1 MLLMPHRKESSAST
15 IFTGKQSKIASGG
28 YRPLLHTR
36 GERPSC
42 CCSADELNELTSRMP
57 SLEGTWSGGLKA
69 PDCAC
74 SMRTKIVNATP
85 KIPRGTII
93 GRQTWS
99 QIGVPIWE
107 PFLFWSVIGFY
118 QRRTQLPS
126 LVPKAELLP
135 SISPGKAS
143 IGASLNSLFKGIC
156 FGG

>member
-1 MLLMPHRKESSAST
+1 MWLMPHRKESSASA
-15 IFTGKQSKIASGG
+15 IFTGKQSKIACGG

-57 SLEGTWSGGLKA
+57 SLEGTRSGGLKA

-93 GRQTWS
+93 GRQTWRPPLS
-99 QIGVPIWE
+99 EAEHYVKCGLCGGYSNIFDLGAVLEHEE
-107 PFLFWSVIGFY
+107 PC
-118 QRRTQLPS
+118 PS
-126 LVPKAELLP
+126 GMR
-135 SISPGKAS
+135 PGAITS
-143 IGASLNSLFKGIC
+143 IGIQV
-156 FGG
+156 

>member
-93 GRQTWS
+93 GRQTGGPLS
-99 QIGVPIWE
+99 EAEHYVKCGLCGGYSNIFDLGAVLSTRSPC
-107 PFLFWSVIGFY
+107 
-118 QRRTQLPS
+118 PS
-126 LVPKAELLP
+126 GMRAGAIT
-135 SISPGKAS
+135 SIEIDRGS
-143 IGASLNSLFKGIC
+143 
-156 FGG
+156 GGL